1 MAPWLLHLILH
12 QVMEEVWPSRQA
24 IAREGC
30 VDNHT
35 CRNEGKGMK
44 EEMETHFQQHTS
56 SNLDH
61 AVLMN
66 LLVFDRDVTN

>member
-1 MAPWLLHLILH
+1 
-12 QVMEEVWPSRQA
+12 
-24 IAREGC
+24 
-30 VDNHT
+30 
-35 CRNEGKGMK
+35 MK